1 MKTCMALV
9 RVSSF
14 ALGLTCLTIGA
25 FAQVKM
31 QLTGVGQ
38 GNVMAGVYTSPY
50 AGTVDGT
57 PTTIICDDF
66 ADDSFLNES
75 WLANVSTVA
84 SLGVTKWGSNQQQY
98 DAAAALSIQLLGTSN
113 ATQMGYISY
122 AIWDIFDNS
131 GVQSWLGSSNPI
143 YTTAYNMAQ
152 TALSQTYAA
161 GSFSNVFVY
170 TAIPGT
176 ATGCGGAP
184 CPVNSPQEFLV
195 VRTAEP
201 SAQALFAV
209 YLSSL
214 VGLIFLFRKRVASR

>member
-1 MKTCMALV
+1 MCVALV
-9 RVSSF
+9 RVSCF

-25 FAQVKM
+25 FAQVNMK
-31 QLTGVGQ
+31 LTGVGQ

-50 AGTVDGT
+50 TGTIDGT

-75 WLANVSTVA
+75 WSANVSTVA
-84 SLGVTKWGSNQQQY
+84 NLGATKWGSNQQQY
-98 DAAAALSIQLLGTSN
+98 DAAAALSIQLLGTSSQI
-113 ATQMGYISY
+113 QMGYISY
-122 AIWDIFDNS
+122 AIWDIFDNA

-152 TALSQTYAA
+152 AALSQTYAA
-161 GSFSNVFVY
+161 GSFSNVLIY

-176 ATGCGGAP
+176 ATGCPGGP

-195 VRTAEP
+195 VKTAEP

-214 VGLIFLFRKRVASR
+214 VGLIFFFRKRVAAR